1 MNKPVYPKCNVPASE
16 VGRIKGLGFLRDK
29 TTEDKF
35 NCRVLTVNGRVSSD
49 FMRDVAD
56 AADKFGSGK
65 LAMTSR
71 MTIEIQGI
79 PYSNVDDFIA
89 FINSK
94 GIECGGTGPKVRP
107 VVSCKGTTCQYGLID
122 TFSLSEKIHE
132 NFYVAYHGVKL
143 PHKFKIAVGGC
154 PNNCVKPDIND
165 VGVIGQRKPM
175 VSDKCIGC
183 GLCAK
188 TCPMGAITMENKLPV
203 IDREK
208 CNSCGRCTVVCKV
221 DGMEIEKGGYRLY
234 LGGRWGKK
242 VGRGVPI
249 DYIFE
254 TEEEILSAI
263 EKTILFYRENGV
275 AGERFADTIARVG
288 FSKAKEAVLS
298 DEILKRKEEILKDE

>member
-1 MNKPVYPKCNVPASE
+1 MVTD
-16 VGRIKGLGFLRDK
+16 KG
-29 TTEDKF
+29 
-35 NCRVLTVNGRVSSD
+35 
-49 FMRDVAD
+49 
-56 AADKFGSGK
+56 
-65 LAMTSR
+65 
-71 MTIEIQGI
+71 
-79 PYSNVDDFIA
+79 
-89 FINSK
+89 
-94 GIECGGTGPKVRP
+94 
-107 VVSCKGTTCQYGLID
+107 
-122 TFSLSEKIHE
+122 
-132 NFYVAYHGVKL
+132 
-143 PHKFKIAVGGC
+143 
-154 PNNCVKPDIND
+154 
-165 VGVIGQRKPM
+165 
-175 VSDKCIGC
+175 IGC

-208 CNSCGRCTVVCKV
+208 CNSCGRCTVACKV

-242 VGRGVPI
+242 VGRGAPI